1 MLAAYTE
8 DTPLRRVVKPAQA
21 EALAKNKGLQTVGDL
36 LEFVPR
42 AYLPPNQLTDLG
54 ELREGEDVMV
64 VAEVASVS
72 VVLDLTF
79 FSKHKY
85 DFGLR
90 AGLWGVFAGTV
101 TRYGR
106 RRQLTHPEME
116 LLEEGLS
123 AERADYL
130 RTHQVPVY
138 SATGKVTSF
147 VLRTTMALV
156 LDCGGD
162 RIR

>member
-21 EALAKNKGLQTVGDL
+21 DALAKNKGLQTVGDL

-72 VVLDLTF
+72 VVPMRQRRGFRCTAVVTDGRNELDLTF

-106 RRQLTHPEME
+106 RRQLC
-116 LLEEGLS
+116 LL
-123 AERADYL
+123 Y
-130 RTHQVPVY
+130 
-138 SATGKVTSF
+138 TSPSP
-147 VLRTTMALV
+147 R
-156 LDCGGD
+156 DS
-162 RIR
+162 

>member
-64 VAEVASVS
+64 GTNLTSPSSASTS
-72 VVLDLTF
+72 TTSDCGP
-79 FSKHKY
+79 
-85 DFGLR
+85 DFG
-90 AGLWGVFAGTV
+90 VCSP
-101 TRYGR
+101 GR
-106 RRQLTHPEME
+106 
-116 LLEEGLS
+116 
-123 AERADYL
+123 
-130 RTHQVPVY
+130 
-138 SATGKVTSF
+138 
-147 VLRTTMALV
+147 
-156 LDCGGD
+156 
-162 RIR
+162 